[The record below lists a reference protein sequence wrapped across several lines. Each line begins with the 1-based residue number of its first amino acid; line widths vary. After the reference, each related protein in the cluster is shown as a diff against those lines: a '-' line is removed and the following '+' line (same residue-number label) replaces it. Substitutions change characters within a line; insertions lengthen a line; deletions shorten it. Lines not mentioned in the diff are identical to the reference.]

1 MRFSILTLTFLFSL
15 YLFSQVITETP
26 NDIFHSLATTDSVS
40 GAKVRVFQDSKIEN
54 SLANRRTNQLV
65 KTGTGAGFRIQ
76 VFSSNVQRTAK
87 AEAFEI
93 EKEIRTAFPEL
104 GVYVSYI
111 SPFWKVRV
119 GDFRTSSEAQAFQ
132 PELISAFPN
141 LKKAIYTVK
150 EKINY

>member
-1 MRFSILTLTFLFSL
+1 MRFSILTVTFLFSF
-15 YLFSQVITETP
+15 YLCSQVVTETP
-26 NDIFHSLATTDSVS
+26 NDIFRSLATTDTVS

-54 SLANRRTNQLV
+54 SLVNRRVNQIV

-93 EKEIRTAFPEL
+93 EKEIRNVFPEL

-119 GDFRTSSEAQAFQ
+119 GDFRTSSDAQAFQ